1 MGRQRFFF
9 NLGVLG
15 AAVLSIVASVAFG
28 PGGVKGVGLGIG
40 IACVLF
46 CAWFASSLAHQRR
59 HEGYL
64 EFHAFGRSLGVW
76 SVLGGAM
83 ASVATWEI
91 IQAAVFDAD
100 VAKWLTLANGIVIG
114 ARASA
119 GLVAHEVCTE
129 RVVHVIEVV
138 ERPRP
143 ERL

>member
-1 MGRQRFFF
+1 MGRRRFFF
-9 NLGVLG
+9 NLGALG
-15 AAVLSIVASVAFG
+15 AAVLFIVASVAFG

-40 IACVLF
+40 IACVVF
-46 CAWFASSLAHQRR
+46 CAWFASSLAHQRW

-64 EFHAFGRSLGVW
+64 EFHAFGRNLGVW
-76 SVLGGAM
+76 SVLAGAI

-91 IQAAVFDAD
+91 VQAAVFDAD

-114 ARASA
+114 VLASA

-129 RVVHVIEVV
+129 RIVHVIEVV

-143 ERL
+143 ERR